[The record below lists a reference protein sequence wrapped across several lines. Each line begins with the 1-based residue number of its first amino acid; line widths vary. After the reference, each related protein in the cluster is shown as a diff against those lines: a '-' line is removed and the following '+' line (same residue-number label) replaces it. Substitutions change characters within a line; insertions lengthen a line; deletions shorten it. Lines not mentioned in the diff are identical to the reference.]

1 MTNEL
6 QQITEIGLEGAGV
19 ILIMVIC
26 YKLLKMKSSCDSVC
40 FRKNENGVEIHLENS
55 GLEDV

>member
-1 MTNEL
+1 MSSEL

-40 FRKNENGVEIHLENS
+40 FSKEENKVQVHLENP
-55 GLEDV
+55 GLENV

>member
-40 FRKNENGVEIHLENS
+40 FSKEENGIEVHLENS
-55 GLEDV
+55 GMEDV